1 MTEFTT
7 KTNHLLII
15 LLVVVL
21 WSCQQNGSSSKAKI
35 GQRDSTAIWVAEA
48 RKNKQL
54 SLQDKRQLLQ
64 KALKYAQTH
73 HPDSTL
79 TKTYSNISLAYKRLG
94 DTTQFKKVN
103 AALMALAKEVGDY
116 QALGEAH
123 WDLGDFYKLSK
134 PDSAYFHY
142 KEAYHKF
149 LEADL
154 EDRAKDYP
162 GRILYAMSSTKH
174 NSKEYVGAEKDI
186 VQAIEFFKENGMEY
200 RLFESYNL
208 LANIQSN
215 LGNFD
220 KALEYHL
227 LAKEYLDKDSKNWF
241 GNYIFNKNNIAYV
254 YFQKEDY
261 DKAVNLYNELVA
273 IDSLKTKEPLSYAR
287 ALGSLA
293 YAKFKNGESD
303 TDSIQQ
309 LLDESDRILT
319 QLGNTY
325 TKARNHEFRAEILA
339 AYEKDT
345 ANAIQQAMASKQ
357 IAEETNNNDRLLSS
371 LELLTKIDKKNSAKH
386 ASAYF
391 NLSEALQAQERGIR
405 DKFAR
410 IQMETDEIMEENV
423 ALARKIK
430 IWSGVALTV
439 FLLAIAGYV
448 IYAQRVNNEKLKFQQ
463 KQQESNQEIYNL
475 MLAQQGKFQEGKQLE
490 QKRISEELH
499 DGILGQMLGIRL
511 ILTGLNERDDEAAV
525 NQRAELIE
533 KLRELEEEIRT
544 ISHELNE
551 ASYRKIH
558 NFIVAIDDLVKTIGE
573 SADINCSFTYDEDM
587 DWDKLAGNLK
597 INVYRI
603 VQESL
608 QNCVKHAE
616 CNNVWVNF
624 EEADNKLKVTVKDDG
639 KGFNTQK
646 GKKGIGLKNVIS
658 RVNKMGGTLKI
669 DSKRGKGA
677 TVEVVFD
684 KKYSNDIP
692 IGNLTSLNPLQQV

>member
-7 KTNHLLII
+7 RTNYLFFV
-15 LLVVVL
+15 LLVVFQ
-21 WSCQQNGSSSKAKI
+21 WGCQQKNADPEAKS
-35 GQRDSTAIWVAEA
+35 GLQDSTSIWIAEA
-48 RKNKQL
+48 RNNSEL
-54 SLQDKRQLLQ
+54 PLEDRGQLLQ
-64 KALKYAQTH
+64 KALQYAQAH
-73 HPDSTL
+73 YADSTL
-79 TKTYSNISLAYKRLG
+79 TKTYSTISLAYKRLG
-94 DTTQFKKVN
+94 DTAQFKKVN
-103 AALMALAKEVGDY
+103 AELMALAQEVGDY
-116 QALGEAH
+116 QALGEVH
-123 WDLGDFYKLSK
+123 WDLGAMYKLSK
-134 PDSAYFHY
+134 PDSAYYHY
-142 KEAYHKF
+142 KEAYHHF

-154 EDRAKDYP
+154 EDGAKDYP
-162 GRILYAMSSTKH
+162 GRILYAMALV
-174 NSKEYVGAEKDI
+174 KENNKDYVGAEKDI
-186 VQAIEFFKENGMEY
+186 VRAIAFFKDKGFEN
-200 RLFESYNL
+200 RLFDAYNL
-208 LANIQSN
+208 LANIQSS

-227 LAKEYLDKDSKNWF
+227 IAREHLKDSPKNWF
-241 GNYIFNKNNIAYV
+241 RDNLLSKNNIAYV

-261 DKAVNLYNELVA
+261 NKAAQLYNELVT

-293 YAKFKNGESD
+293 YAKFKNGETD
-303 TDSIQQ
+303 TDGIKQ
-309 LLDESDRILT
+309 LLDESDSILT
-319 QLGNTY
+319 QLGNIY

-339 AYEKDT
+339 HEKDT

-371 LELLTKIDKKNSAKH
+371 LELLTKIDKKNSANH

-391 NLSEALQAQERGIR
+391 NLSETLQAQERGIR

-423 ALARKIK
+423 ALARESK
-430 IWSGVALTV
+430 IWSGVALAV

-448 IYAQRVNNEKLKFQQ
+448 IYTQRVNNEKLKFQQ

-511 ILTGLNERDDEAAV
+511 ILTGLNERNDESAI

-573 SADINCSFTYDEDM
+573 SAKINCSFTYDEDM

-603 VQESL
+603 VQELL
-608 QNCVKHAE
+608 QNCVKHAK
-616 CNNVWVNF
+616 CSNVLVNF
-624 EEADNKLKVTVKDDG
+624 EAVDDKLKVTVKDDG
-639 KGFNTQK
+639 KGFDTQK

-658 RVNKMGGTLKI
+658 RVDKMGGTLEI
-669 DSKRGKGA
+669 DSKKGKG
-677 TVEVVFD
+677 TTISVRFD
-684 KKYSNDIP
+684 KKYSEDVP
-692 IGNLTSLNPLQQV
+692 IGSFVGLNPLQQV

>member
-7 KTNHLLII
+7 RTNRPLFI
-15 LLVVVL
+15 LLVIFL
-21 WSCQQNGSSSKAKI
+21 WGCQQKSKDSKAKNSL
-35 GQRDSTAIWVAEA
+35 QDSTALWIAEA
-48 RKNKQL
+48 RTNDEL
-54 SLQDKRQLLQ
+54 SLEDKGELLQ
-64 KALKYAQTH
+64 KALQYAQQRYA
-73 HPDSTL
+73 DSTL
-79 TKTYSNISLAYKRLG
+79 TKAYSKISLAYKRLG
-94 DTTQFKKVN
+94 DTAQFKKVN
-103 AALMALAKEVGDY
+103 ADLMALAKKVGDY
-116 QALGEAH
+116 QSLGEAH

-142 KEAYHKF
+142 KEAHHYF
-149 LEADL
+149 SEANL
-154 EDRAKDYP
+154 KNGAKDYP
-162 GRILYAMSSTKH
+162 GRILYAMARLKH
-174 NSKEYVGAEKDI
+174 NSKDYVGAEKDI
-186 VQAIEFFKENGMEY
+186 VQAITFYKENGFEH
-200 RLFESYNL
+200 RLFDAYNM
-208 LANIQSN
+208 LANIQAS
-215 LGNFD
+215 LENFD

-227 LAKEYLDKDSKNWF
+227 LAKEYLTEKSNQWF
-241 GNYIFNKNNIAYV
+241 GKYVYNKNNIAYT
-254 YFQKEDY
+254 YFQKGDY
-261 DKAVNLYNELVA
+261 GKAVELYDELVA
-273 IDSLKTKEPLSYAR
+273 IDSLKTKEPQSYAM

-293 YAKFKNGESD
+293 YAKFKNGETD
-303 TDSIQQ
+303 TDSIKM
-309 LLDESDRILT
+309 LLDESDSILT
-319 QLGNTY
+319 KLGETF
-325 TKARNHEFRAEILA
+325 TKARNHEFRAEMLA
-339 AYEKDT
+339 HEKDT
-345 ANAIQQAMASKQ
+345 ATAIQQALASKQ
-357 IAEETNNNDRLLSS
+357 IAEETNNNDRLLST
-371 LELLTKIDKKNSAKH
+371 LGLLTKIDKKNSAKH

-391 NLSEALQAQERGIR
+391 NLSETLQAQERGIR

-423 ALARKIK
+423 ALAREIK
-430 IWSGVALTV
+430 IWSGVALAV

-608 QNCVKHAE
+608 QNCVKHAK
-616 CNNVWVNF
+616 CRNVWVNF
-624 EEADNKLKVTVKDDG
+624 ETADDKLKVTVKDDG
-639 KGFNTQK
+639 QGFNIQK

-658 RVNKMGGTLKI
+658 RVNKMDGTLKI
-669 DSKRGKGA
+669 DSEKGKG
-677 TVEVVFD
+677 TTIRLVFD
-684 KKYSNDIP
+684 KKYSQDVA
-692 IGNLTSLNPLQQV
+692 IGNLAGLNPLQQV